1 MKFRH
6 VNSYAATPA
15 AVHAMLVTPEF
26 REEVCTYQRALEHSV
41 DVTDDGDTTTVV
53 IRQSQAMDG
62 APAAARK
69 VVGSSVDIVQRE
81 VWRDDEDA
89 VTAEFA
95 MEIPG
100 KPGHLRG
107 GITLVDRGGGTCDEV
122 FSGEVKV
129 SVPLIG
135 GKLEGFIADIL
146 ARALRR
152 EGRVGE
158 KWLERDG
165 R

>member
-15 AVHAMLVTPEF
+15 EVHAMLTAAAF
-26 REEVCTYQRALEHSV
+26 REEVCTSQRALAHSV
-41 DVTDDGDTTTVV
+41 DVSQEGDATSVV
-53 IRQSQAMDG
+53 IQQTQSMES

-69 VVGSSVDIVQRE
+69 VVGSTVQIVQRE
-81 VWRDDEDA
+81 LWTSAGSAD
-89 VTAEFA
+89 FA

-100 KPGHLRG
+100 NPGHLKG
-107 GITLVDRGGGTCDEV
+107 TVTLEDQGNGTCDEV
-122 FSGEVKV
+122 FTGEVKV

-135 GKLEGFIADIL
+135 GKLEGFVADIL

-152 EGRVGE
+152 EGRVGSA
-158 KWLERDG
+158 WLEERSAG
-165 R
+165 